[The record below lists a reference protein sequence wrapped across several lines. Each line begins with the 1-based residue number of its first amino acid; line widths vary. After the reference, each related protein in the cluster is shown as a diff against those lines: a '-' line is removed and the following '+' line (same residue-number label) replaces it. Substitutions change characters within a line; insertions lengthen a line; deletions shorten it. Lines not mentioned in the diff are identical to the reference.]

1 MARLILAL
9 SAGLLAASLQAAE
22 SAAIC
27 VRNADAA
34 RTWQVNLSP
43 GEPIAWP
50 WGEADAAT
58 LVVSNAVEKTEK
70 SYQVSRRDDEP
81 FGSCTIDLP
90 SDAATCEHVLFL
102 SLALTAEEAE
112 VGRMAARIACL
123 PQAFAVE
130 KQNGKSWRTLTRPRV
145 FAYDAEWTTGA
156 PAGTAGLTFA
166 AEDSTVPL
174 ALAGVAGYD
183 VVDAQSALGA
193 GFSDLFHVVLT
204 FDGTEKFAAG
214 LRFGVPG
221 FLLLLK

>member
-1 MARLILAL
+1 MARLLVAL

-43 GEPIAWP
+43 GEPIGWP

-81 FGSCTIDLP
+81 FGSCSIVLP
-90 SDAATCEHVLFL
+90 QDAATCEHVLFL

-112 VGRMAARIACL
+112 VGRMTARIACL
-123 PQAFAVE
+123 PKAFAVN
-130 KQNGKSWRTLTRPRV
+130 KVGGKSWRTLTRPRV
-145 FAYDAEWTTGA
+145 FAYDAEWTGA
-156 PAGTAGLTFA
+156 PAETAGLTFA

-174 ALAGVAGYD
+174 VLAGVAGYD

>member
-1 MARLILAL
+1 MTRLLVCVF
-9 SAGLLAASLQAAE
+9 AGIAAVSTFAAE
-22 SAAIC
+22 SATIN

-43 GEPIAWP
+43 GDPIVWP

-58 LVVSNAVEKTEK
+58 LVVSNAVEKTER
-70 SYQVSRRDDEP
+70 SYRVSRSGDEP

-90 SDAATCEHVLFL
+90 SDAATCEHVLVL
-102 SLALTAEEAE
+102 SLTLTAEEAE
-112 VGRMAARIACL
+112 VGRMTARIAFL

-130 KQNGKSWRTLTRPRV
+130 QPSGKSWRTLTRPRV
-145 FAYDAEWTTGA
+145 FAYDAEWTGA
-156 PAGTAGLTFA
+156 SAKTAGLTFA

-183 VVDAQSALGA
+183 VVDVQSALGA
-193 GFSDLFHVVLT
+193 GFSGLFRTTLT
-204 FDGTEKFAAG
+204 FDEAEKFVAD

>member
-27 VRNADAA
+27 VRNAEAA

-43 GEPIAWP
+43 GEPIGWL

-58 LVVSNAVEKTEK
+58 LLVSNAVEKTEQ
-70 SYQVSRRDDEP
+70 SYQVSRSGDEP
-81 FGSCTIDLP
+81 FGSCSIALP
-90 SDAATCEHVLFL
+90 SDAANCEHVLFL
-102 SLALTAEEAE
+102 SLTLTAEGAE
-112 VGRMAARIACL
+112 VGRMTARIACL
-123 PQAFAVE
+123 PKAFAVN
-130 KQNGKSWRTLTRPRV
+130 KVGGKSWRTLMRPRV
-145 FAYDAEWTTGA
+145 FAYDAEWTGA
-156 PAGTAGLTFA
+156 LAETAGLTFTA
-166 AEDSTVPL
+166 GGSMVPL
-174 ALAGVAGYD
+174 ALTGIAGYD

-193 GFSDLFHVVLT
+193 GFSDLFHVALT

-221 FLLLLK
+221 LLLLLK